1 VGFIRVGEQRRRIRA
16 IECSSE
22 NCQRRDEIFDNGST
36 ELPNEIVLKKFQ
48 QKNWEVGRDRNN
60 DVCPDCLA
68 SRRHRKQREEKMHDR
83 NSVVAGAMDRLQTL
97 AQQKPSYE
105 TAQAAIVAA
114 RHPEKVT
121 KAAVPEV
128 ETRKMEV
135 DERRVVFTKLND
147 VWAGGDMGYA
157 APWTDAAV
165 AKDLGV
171 PLAWVVEVRSLMFG
185 EIRDNQ
191 DIRDI
196 LDKITQTR
204 QDITDNLLVAVGM
217 TKQMAEMA
225 TQAKE
230 LHNKIKEL
238 QRTADGLYAI
248 ATRIEA
254 STR

>member
-1 VGFIRVGEQRRRIRA
+1 MGFIRVGEQRRRIRA

-36 ELPNEIVLKKFQ
+36 ELPQEIVLKKFQ
-48 QKNWEVGRDRNN
+48 QKNWEIGRDRNN

-83 NSVVAGAMDRLQTL
+83 NSVVAGAMERLQGL
-97 AQQKPSYE
+97 AQKPNYE
-105 TAQAAIVAA
+105 TVA
-114 RHPEKVT
+114 RHPEKVIEAT
-121 KAAVPEV
+121 VPKQVVEV
-128 ETRKMEV
+128 EARKMEV

-147 VWAGGDMGYA
+147 VWAGGDIGYS

-171 PLAWVVEVRSLMFG
+171 PLAWVVEVRSQLFG
-185 EIRDNQ
+185 EVRDNQEIRDV
-191 DIRDI
+191 
-196 LDKITQTR
+196 LDKITKVR
-204 QDITDNLLVAVGM
+204 KDIADNLLVAVGM
-217 TKQMAEMA
+217 TRQMAEMA

-248 ATRIEA
+248 ATRIEE